1 MNQLMEKMSL
11 REKIGQLLCLHIKG
25 IGYENRD
32 PDYLRVRNAIAEEHI
47 GGLILFH
54 GKAEAA
60 AKLLNEYQGLSRLP
74 LLVSSD
80 IERGVGQ
87 ILEGGSE
94 FPTNMALGATFH
106 PEFTQVQ
113 GKITAIEARAV
124 GIHVA
129 YAPVAD
135 VNSNPD
141 NPIINIRSY
150 GEDPNWVARFV
161 EGYIQGVQENDVLA
175 TAKHFPGHGDTAED
189 SHARLPVLDI
199 TRDRFNRVES
209 IPFRKAIEGKVAQIM
224 SAHIAFPEL
233 TQKEK
238 IPATLS
244 REILTGL
251 LRDEM
256 GFEGLIVTDAL
267 NMAGVAD
274 HFSEGEMAVLAIEAG
289 VDILLYPKSAKVV
302 VDSLEKAVESGR
314 ISKRRIEESVLK
326 ILNAKKDLGLF
337 NQRTVQLEKVL
348 GRLNTKESCQS
359 ALEVAR
365 ASITLI
371 CPDKEFVPFK
381 GIESQPNKPLANIRT
396 AQCSG
401 VSWFPLS
408 RKSPIQLVIYD
419 EDNSNNVGESLI
431 SELSRRDSSF
441 NKPIIATPD
450 NISPS
455 KGSLD
460 RLDGD
465 KTFVIGIFSR
475 IASWKEQSGLNP
487 KMIESIHH
495 LLNKHPKTL
504 VISFASPYIYN
515 ELQAPDMFICTYSST
530 RLSQIACVEALYGE
544 IPIGGLL
551 PVSLKGY
558 PLLSPVD
565 KEELQ
570 KRSDSVHLSP

>member
-25 IGYENRD
+25 IDYED
-32 PDYLRVRNAIAEEHI
+32 KDLDYLRVRNAITEEHI

-54 GKAEAA
+54 GEAKAAVR
-60 AKLLNEYQGLSRLP
+60 LLNEYQDLSRLP

-87 ILEGGSE
+87 ILKGGTE
-94 FPTNMALGATFH
+94 FPTNMAIGATFH
-106 PEFTQVQ
+106 PEFTRMQ
-113 GKITAIEARAV
+113 GRITAIEARAV

-150 GEDPNWVARFV
+150 GEDPHWVARFV
-161 EGYIQGVQENDVLA
+161 EGYIQGVQGNDVLA

-199 TRDRFNRVES
+199 TRNRFNRVES
-209 IPFRKAIEGKVAQIM
+209 IPFRKSIESNVAQIM

-274 HFSEGEMAVLAIEAG
+274 HFSEGEMAVLAMEAG

-302 VDSLEKAVESGR
+302 VDSLEKAVKSGR
-314 ISKRRIEESVLK
+314 ISEKRIEESLIK
-326 ILNAKKDLGLF
+326 ILQAKEDLGLF
-337 NQRTVQLEKVL
+337 DQRTVQLDKVL
-348 GRLNTKESCQS
+348 ERLNTEESRQS

-365 ASITLI
+365 ASITLV
-371 CPDKEFVPFK
+371 CPNKEFVPFK
-381 GIESQPNKPLANIRT
+381 GIGNQPSQSLTNLRT
-396 AQCSG
+396 AQCPG
-401 VSWFPLS
+401 VSWFPLF
-408 RKSPIQLVIYD
+408 RKSPVQLVIYD
-419 EDNSNNVGESLI
+419 EDSSDNVGESLI
-431 SELSRRDSSF
+431 SELSHRDPSF

-450 NISPS
+450 NISRLRDT
-455 KGSLD
+455 LD
-460 RLDGD
+460 RLEGD
-465 KTFVIGIFSR
+465 KTFVIAIFSR
-475 IASWKEQSGLNP
+475 IASWKERSGLNH
-487 KMIESIHH
+487 KMIESIDH
-495 LLNKHPKTL
+495 LLDKHPKIL

-515 ELQAPDMFICTYSST
+515 ELQAPNMFICTYSST
-530 RLSQIACVEALYGE
+530 VLSQIACVEALYGE
-544 IPIGGLL
+544 IPMRGLL

-565 KEELQ
+565 QEELRE
-570 KRSDSVHLSP
+570 RSDSVHLA

>member
-1 MNQLMEKMSL
+1 MKQLMEKMTL

-25 IGYENRD
+25 ITYESND
-32 PDYLRVRNAIAEEHI
+32 SDYQRVRKTITEEHI
-47 GGLILFH
+47 GGLILFQ
-54 GKAEAA
+54 GEAEAA
-60 AKLLNEYQGLSRLP
+60 ARLLNELQELSKLP

-87 ILEGGSE
+87 MLKGGTE
-94 FPTNMALGATFH
+94 YPTNMAIGATFN
-106 PEFTQVQ
+106 PEFTKAQ
-113 GKITAIEARAV
+113 GRITAIEARTV

-135 VNSNPD
+135 VNSNPN

-161 EGYIQGVQENDVLA
+161 EAYIHGVQENRVLA

-189 SHARLPVLDI
+189 SHARLPVLNI
-199 TRDRFNRVES
+199 SRERFNKVES

-233 TQKEK
+233 TQKEN

-251 LRDEM
+251 LKDEM
-256 GFEGLIVTDAL
+256 HFEGLIVTDAL

-302 VDSLEKAVESGR
+302 VDSLEKAVQSGR
-314 ISKRRIEESVLK
+314 IPESRIEESLSK

-337 NQRTVQLEKVL
+337 KQRTVQSDKVL
-348 GRLNTKESCQS
+348 ERLNTEESHQS

-381 GIESQPNKPLANIRT
+381 GLGNQPVKSLVDTRT
-396 AQCSG
+396 AQCPG
-401 VSWFPLS
+401 ASWFPLS
-408 RKSPIQLVIYD
+408 KDSPVQLVIYD
-419 EDNSNNVGESLI
+419 EDSSNNVGEYLI
-431 SELSRRDSSF
+431 SELSQRNPVSS
-441 NKPIIATPD
+441 KAIIATP
-450 NISPS
+450 NTISQL
-455 KGSLD
+455 KGPLD
-460 RLDGD
+460 HLDGD
-465 KTFVIGIFSR
+465 KVFILAVFSK
-475 IASWKEQSGLNP
+475 IASWKERSGLSP
-487 KMIESIHH
+487 EMVESIHH
-495 LLNKHPKTL
+495 LSNKHPKTL

-515 ELQAPDMFICTYSST
+515 ELHPPRIFICTYSST
-530 RLSQIACVEALYGE
+530 KLSQIACVEALYGE
-544 IPIGGLL
+544 TPMRGLL
-551 PVSLKGY
+551 PVSLKGN
-558 PLLSPVD
+558 PLLSSVD
-565 KEELQ
+565 KEELL
-570 KRSDSVHLSP
+570 KRSK